1 MTQFIHSIL
10 LDLVNG
16 SMLKELI
23 KDIRSYID
31 YKIWCILLTK
41 DSCVGFK
48 RLIFLST
55 KQRGLDFKKGIFN
68 LS

>member
-10 LDLVNG
+10 LELVNG

-31 YKIWCILLTK
+31 YKICCILLTK
-41 DSCVGFK
+41 DSYVGFK

-55 KQRGLDFKKGIFN
+55 KQRGLDFRKGIFN